1 MARPRL
7 DESPVQAAFLTPEFW
22 KSLCGQERPSARDQ
36 FLYLTIHEFGRLG
49 PGSFSPVAIT
59 RDLGYTTAMIN
70 HYFGS
75 RRGLVSEA
83 AFRVYE
89 QYLAS
94 MRDAVA
100 SAERTPIAR
109 IRAWMSAQVAFA
121 FALPGW
127 AVVHNYPNLSLE
139 DPVEFDEEFREEMTQ
154 GFELNMGRLA
164 QLILDVESG
173 NVSAEEVTAENFDR
187 AGYLANQRLVELTAS
202 VAMSTLG
209 AAVWGAG
216 SHAPSRDT
224 EEAQRLRGYVIN
236 QHIEHVIASL

>member
-1 MARPRL
+1 M
-7 DESPVQAAFLTPEFW
+7 Q
-22 KSLCGQERPSARDQ
+22 LCGQEHPGVRDQ
-36 FLYLTIHEFGRLG
+36 FLHLTIHEFGRLG
-49 PGSFSPVAIT
+49 PGRFSPVTLT

-75 RRGLVSEA
+75 RRGLIAEA
-83 AFRVYE
+83 AFEVYQ
-89 QYLAS
+89 QYLS
-94 MRDAVA
+94 QMRNGVA
-100 SAERTPIAR
+100 EAESTPVAR
-109 IRAWMSAQVAFA
+109 LRAWMSAQIAFA

-127 AVVHNYPNLSLE
+127 AVVLNYPNLSLE
-139 DPVEFDEEFREEMTQ
+139 DPVEFDEKFRDRMTA

-173 NVSAEEVTAENFDR
+173 NVAAEEVTAENFDR